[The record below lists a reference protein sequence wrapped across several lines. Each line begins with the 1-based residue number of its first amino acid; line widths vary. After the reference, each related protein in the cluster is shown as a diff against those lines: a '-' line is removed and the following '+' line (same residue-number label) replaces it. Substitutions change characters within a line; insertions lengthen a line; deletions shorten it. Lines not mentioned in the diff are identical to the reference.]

1 MHSLLS
7 ATLPFAE
14 AGNFKK
20 CLDIILGADLLA
32 EALYADRSSPTGIR
46 SWIQRFRCDVL
57 KYRLR
62 PPGTRPLSA
71 LKEQFDAFQAVATA
85 AHRLEFL
92 EGLRIAEDLPR
103 SSHASTKNPLTNG
116 AGNAS

>member
-1 MHSLLS
+1 MYSLLS

-32 EALYADRSSPTGIR
+32 EALYANRSSPAGIR
-46 SWIQRFRCDVL
+46 SWIQRFRFDVL
-57 KYRLR
+57 KCRANPMGNRALY
-62 PPGTRPLSA
+62 A
-71 LKEQFDAFQAVATA
+71 LKVHSEAFQTLATA
-85 AHRLEFL
+85 ARRLEFL

-103 SSHASTKNPLTNG
+103 ITQASSEISLKNG
-116 AGNAS
+116 ARYAG